1 MFSSMAKGMASKA
14 QTAVMAHPMTQQ
26 LTTSAAGLQNQM
38 VAASGITCNC
48 DVVDPVKDNA
58 EFAKQS
64 NAPWVGWKGAN
75 TGPNGITDP
84 NNKNFADGI
93 FSLISRYNSVCG
105 KDKKVC
111 GQRWA
116 RTLRAIAKNESR
128 LGVYGDLGI
137 KTGMSNFGTNVG
149 NLFKSPQQQAQ
160 TKGGIKR
167 KHNKNHTQRKNS
179 AKKSRRNSRK

>member
-1 MFSSMAKGMASKA
+1 MFSSIAKGMANKA
-14 QTAVMAHPMTQQ
+14 QTAAMAHPMAQQ
-26 LTTSAAGLQNQM
+26 LTASAAGLQNQL
-38 VAASGITCNC
+38 ATASGITCNC

-64 NAPWVGWKGAN
+64 NAPWFGWKGAN
-75 TGPNGITDP
+75 TGPNGIGIDP

-93 FSLISRYNSVCG
+93 FSLISRYNAVCG
-105 KDKKVC
+105 KDKKAC

-128 LGVYGDLGI
+128 LGVYGNLGI
-137 KTGMSNFGTNVG
+137 RTGMSNFGKNVG
-149 NLFKSPQQQAQ
+149 NLFKAPQQ

-167 KHNKNHTQRKNS
+167 NHNKNLTQRKNS
-179 AKKSRRNSRK
+179 GKKSRRNSRK